1 MKHITTQL
9 VFAIVL
15 ASCQPKEHFDNVSIE
30 ADVRTML
37 QAYDDSVT
45 TILKQNAPSLS
56 YVNNE
61 WDTLR
66 IQTLSKNYASF
77 SGLVNSTMVT
87 TGNDTFRTKLAE
99 TGLAVKRKTS
109 WKLMNGQTNIVR

>member
-1 MKHITTQL
+1 
-9 VFAIVL
+9 
-15 ASCQPKEHFDNVSIE
+15 
-30 ADVRTML
+30 ML

-66 IQTLSKNYASF
+66 IQALSKNYASF
-77 SGLVNSTMVT
+77 SGVVNSLVIMSERSMLVFGKLRSFCENWITPIDHNYWLQAT
-87 TGNDTFRTKLAE
+87 DPNKIQRATRTFRTNRFAPCSE
-99 TGLAVKRKTS
+99 S
-109 WKLMNGQTNIVR
+109 SDWD